1 MPIIRSQIRSL
12 CLACWLSACWLLW
25 PSLALAQKS
34 VDRYTPQEKA
44 WIQANPVIRYAMY
57 PGSRPFIFMKG
68 DRPAGV
74 ATEYLHAIGK
84 SSGLRF
90 EPVHVAN
97 IRQAKLAL
105 QRKELDLLPVAPAL
119 QDGGVADNTLLTTRP
134 YLVGTAVIM
143 TRASTHS
150 IFRLNELEG
159 LHVAVRR
166 DSLLHQLLNDRFP
179 AISLVPVNDAQ
190 NELDAV
196 SSGMADAAIDV
207 DTVLLPLWRK
217 MYFSNLHVSGAISDI
232 VLSFRMGVR
241 GDDPML
247 ASVIDKSLTTLTAK
261 QTDEMMARWMED
273 SDYGVTSWRVHYRFH
288 APEITAALL
297 LLLALAYL
305 YGRARKD
312 RRRAEQSEK
321 EKAMFLAVMSHE
333 IRVPLSAVLSSVELL
348 KLTRLN
354 KNQKELLA
362 TSSSAA
368 DALLRLVD
376 DVLDLSKL
384 EADGLTLDN
393 AATDVRKLVHDVVQ
407 IVRHRIDEKGLQLNL
422 NIDVPDGTYVMLDAT
437 RIQQVVIN
445 LLTNA
450 IKFTNHGGV
459 TLDVALNRPGNDAAS
474 RKLAVSVCDTGIG
487 IPPEQH
493 TRLFHAYVQAD
504 STIARRYGGT
514 GLGLSISR
522 QLIELMGGTITL
534 HSEVNVGTTI
544 SFCIPVD
551 LAPTRATSTE
561 ESHPAQWD
569 QAGKA
574 KEASV
579 LLVEDHPA
587 IRFVFEQQLRSIGCR
602 VTACPDGETAL
613 RMFDSMPFDLVLMD
627 CGLPDISGYE
637 VTRTLRRREKDGRHT
652 PILALSAS
660 TDAAHKMACI
670 ECGMDGLLKKPLE
683 LSLLRSEIQ
692 VWCDVELPDPAP
704 RYDGGAEAG
713 R

>member
-1 MPIIRSQIRSL
+1 MPILRSQIRSL

-25 PSLALAQKS
+25 PSLAVAQKT
-34 VDRYTPQEKA
+34 VERYTPQEKA
-44 WIQANPVIRYAMY
+44 WIQANPVVRFAVY
-57 PGSRPFIFMKG
+57 PGGRPFIHMKG
-68 DRPAGV
+68 GQPAGV
-74 ATEYLHAIGK
+74 AMEYLRAIAEP
-84 SSGLRF
+84 SDLTF

-97 IRQAKLAL
+97 IREARLAL
-105 QRKELDLLPVAPAL
+105 QRNELDLLPVAPTL
-119 QDGGVADNTLLTTRP
+119 QDGSAPDDALLTTRP
-134 YLVGTAVIM
+134 YFVGTAVIM
-143 TRASTHS
+143 TRASTAN
-150 IFRLNELEG
+150 IFRLSELEG

-166 DSLLHQLLNDRFP
+166 DSLLHQLLKNQFP
-179 AISLVPVNDAQ
+179 AITLVPVTDAQ
-190 NELDAV
+190 DELDAV
-196 SSGMADAAIDV
+196 SSGMADAAMDV
-207 DTVLLPLWRK
+207 DTALLPLWRK
-217 MYFSNLHVSGAISDI
+217 TYFSNLHVSGAISDM

-241 GDDPML
+241 ADDPML
-247 ASVIDKSLTTLTAK
+247 ASIIDKSLASLTAK
-261 QTDEMMARWMED
+261 QTDEMMAKWMED

-288 APEITAALL
+288 ALEITAALML
-297 LLLALAYL
+297 LVALVYL

-312 RRRAEQSEK
+312 RRRAEHSEK

-348 KLTRLN
+348 RLTRLN
-354 KNQKELLA
+354 KNQRELLL

-384 EADGLTLDN
+384 EADGLTLDYTP
-393 AATDVRKLVHDVVQ
+393 TDVRKLVHDMVQ
-407 IVRHRIDEKGLQLNL
+407 IVRHRVDEKGLQLNL
-422 NIDVPDGTYVMLDAT
+422 NIDAPDDTHLLLDAT

-450 IKFTNHGGV
+450 IKFTNHGSV
-459 TLDVALNRPGNDAAS
+459 TLDIALNRPGSDATS
-474 RKLAVSVCDTGIG
+474 GQLSVSVCDTGIG

-544 SFCIPVD
+544 SFCIPVQ
-551 LAPTRATSTE
+551 LVPAAEAPAA
-561 ESHPAQWD
+561 ESRPVQWD
-569 QAGKA
+569 KSGKTKA
-574 KEASV
+574 VSV

-587 IRFVFEQQLRSIGCR
+587 IRFVFEQQLRSIGCL
-602 VTACPDGETAL
+602 VTACPDGGTAL
-613 RMFDSMPFDLVLMD
+613 RMFDSKPFDLILMD
-627 CGLPDISGYE
+627 CGLPDMSGYE
-637 VTRTLRRREKDGRHT
+637 VTRSLRAREKSGRHT

-692 VWCDVELPDPAP
+692 VWCDVELPEPASH
-704 RYDGGAEAG
+704 YDGSAEAG